1 MPKEQYRETDVARKI
16 SHVSFGVESAESM
29 QQQSHIHVVAKNLY
43 NQDVQRTPIPYGV
56 LDKRLGTNSKESPC
70 QTCGKNINSCVGH
83 FGYVDLELPVF
94 HVGYFRSIICILQTI
109 CKHCARV
116 LLPEADK
123 TQYRI
128 RLSNE
133 NLSYMTKRAIRKK
146 IIDKCKK
153 LTKCPHCKE
162 TNGFVKKMTASKGST
177 GGSVLKIM
185 CEKNRSGDKEA
196 IMKEHIEKFSAAI
209 EANPEIKNALTA
221 TTVSQ
226 ILTPIDVLKLFER
239 IPQSDIPLL
248 AMDGRRS
255 QPKDLIFTRM
265 LVPPV
270 SIRPSVVSDLKA
282 GTNEDDLTMRQSEI
296 IFINDVIKKHKLSGA
311 SVNMYQ
317 EGWDFLQLQTAL
329 YINSELSGVPL
340 AMMVN

>member
-1 MPKEQYRETDVARKI
+1 
-16 SHVSFGVESAESM
+16 
-29 QQQSHIHVVAKNLY
+29 
-43 NQDVQRTPIPYGV
+43 
-56 LDKRLGTNSKESPC
+56 
-70 QTCGKNINSCVGH
+70 
-83 FGYVDLELPVF
+83 
-94 HVGYFRSIICILQTI
+94 VGYFRSIICILQTI

-196 IMKEHIEKFSAAI
+196 IMKEHIGKCGIS
-209 EANPEIKNALTA
+209 
-221 TTVSQ
+221 S
-226 ILTPIDVLKLFER
+226 
-239 IPQSDIPLL
+239 
-248 AMDGRRS
+248 
-255 QPKDLIFTRM
+255 
-265 LVPPV
+265 
-270 SIRPSVVSDLKA
+270 
-282 GTNEDDLTMRQSEI
+282 
-296 IFINDVIKKHKLSGA
+296 KHF
-311 SVNMYQ
+311 V
-317 EGWDFLQLQTAL
+317 
-329 YINSELSGVPL
+329 
-340 AMMVN
+340 